1 MSNTKTVMGQAS
13 NQYVAPLDITDVFST
28 YLYTGTGA
36 AQTITNGIDLAGE
49 GGLVWIKS
57 RSGVVDHNLMDTE
70 RGLVSEGGGPLTTT
84 TTSAQGNNAQTITSF
99 NSNGFTAGTEGSVS
113 TNAMDFASWT
123 FRKAPK
129 FFDVVTWTGTGV
141 AGRTVSHSLGSVPGM
156 IIVKRTNTTG
166 SWVVYH
172 RGLNNGNSPEDYG
185 IILNTTAG
193 QTDQS
198 LYWNDTAPTDT
209 NFTLGSANSVNGS
222 GSTYVAYVFAH
233 NNGDGEF
240 GPGGDQDIIKCGN
253 YEGNGSDSRT
263 IDLGFEAQWVF
274 LKRSDGATDWF
285 MLDNM
290 RGLPVR
296 SVSSQYLE
304 ANTANAEAV
313 FGSIFG
319 DNQGFMVDAGDYNT
333 SGEDY
338 IYMAIRR
345 GPLTPPTAGTE
356 VYSAGVVQNNTGRT
370 LTNPLGHPSD
380 WAFTRGSGE
389 ANWIVQSRLT
399 GKADLKFDLTNS
411 EVSNKGYGFANN
423 TNYEADGTAAIGAY
437 GWNFRRAPSFL
448 DIVCYTGAGANTVVN
463 HNLGVVPEMIWV
475 KNRSRASTNWNV
487 YHKDLELNSVA
498 NTAMDVKLFIN
509 LSFGV
514 SGVVDTWGSSGPS
527 ATNFTLG
534 TNQLQNSYSGDT
546 YIAYLFASLSG
557 ISKVGSVS
565 HTVNSAT
572 DVDCGFTSGARFI
585 LLKVTDSSGS
595 WHVYDTTRGIV
606 AGNDARL
613 KLDSNAAQNTNNDDI
628 DPLSS
633 GFTIA
638 PNVSTGTYIFY
649 AIA

>member
-1 MSNTKTVMGQAS
+1 MSNTKKVMGQAS

-274 LKRSDGATDWF
+274 LKRSDGSTDWF

-296 SVSSQYLE
+296 SISSQYLE

-313 FGSIFG
+313 FGTIFG

-411 EVSNKGYGFANN
+411 EVSNKGYGFGNN
-423 TNYEADGTAAIGAY
+423 TNYEADATAAIGAY
-437 GWNFRRAPSFL
+437 GWNFRRAPGFF
-448 DIVCYTGAGANTVVN
+448 DVVCYNGNSTGGNTVS
-463 HNLGVVPEMIWV
+463 HNLGVAPEMIWV
-475 KNRSRASTNWNV
+475 KKRNAARSWKIYNSATGNGKAFEFDNATAAS
-487 YHKDLELNSVA
+487 SVA
-498 NTAMDVKLFIN
+498 FWNNT
-509 LSFGV
+509 SP
-514 SGVVDTWGSSGPS
+514 TES
-527 ATNFTLG
+527 AFTLG
-534 TNQLQNSYSGDT
+534 SSETVNGTGDT
-546 YIAYLFASLSG
+546 YISYLFASLAG
-557 ISKVGSVS
+557 VSKVGSVS

-585 LLKVTDSSGS
+585 LLKVTNSSGS
-595 WHVYDTTRGIV
+595 WFVYDTARGIV
-606 AGNDARL
+606 AGNDYRL
-613 KLDSNAAQNTNNDDI
+613 KLDSNAVQNTNNDDI

>member
-13 NQYVAPLDITDVFST
+13 NQYVAPTDITDVFST
-28 YLYTGTGA
+28 YLYTGTGST
-36 AQTITNGIDLAGE
+36 QTINNGIDLAGE
-49 GGLVWIKS
+49 GGLVWTKVRTAVGNSIL
-57 RSGVVDHNLMDTE
+57 VDSE
-70 RGLVSEGGGPLTTT
+70 RGDDTYLSTESTG
-84 TTSAQGNNAQTITSF
+84 AQGTLASIRNFSSTGYQVTGTSTSF
-99 NSNGFTAGTEGSVS
+99 NASGQ
-113 TNAMDFASWT
+113 DLASWT
-123 FRKAPK
+123 FRKASK

-141 AGRTVSHSLGSVPGM
+141 AGKTVSHSLGSVPGM

-437 GWNFRRAPSFL
+437 GWNFRRAPGFF
-448 DIVCYTGAGANTVVN
+448 DVVCYNGNSTGGNTVS
-463 HNLGVVPEMIWV
+463 HNLGVAPEMIWV
-475 KNRSRASTNWNV
+475 KKRNAARSWKIYNSATGNGKAFEFDNATAAS
-487 YHKDLELNSVA
+487 SVA
-498 NTAMDVKLFIN
+498 FWNNT
-509 LSFGV
+509 SP
-514 SGVVDTWGSSGPS
+514 TES
-527 ATNFTLG
+527 AFTLG
-534 TNQLQNSYSGDT
+534 SSETVNGTGDT
-546 YIAYLFASLSG
+546 YISYLFASLAG
-557 ISKVGSVS
+557 VSKVGSVS

-585 LLKVTDSSGS
+585 LLKVTNSSGS
-595 WHVYDTTRGIV
+595 WFVYDTARGIV
-606 AGNDARL
+606 AGNDYRL
-613 KLDSNAAQNTNNDDI
+613 KLDSNAVQNTNNDDI